1 MYLKRLDIQGFKSFA
16 DKIVLDFNSGITS
29 VVGPNGSGKSN
40 IADAI
45 RWVLGEQSIK
55 TLRGSKMED
64 VIFAGTE
71 HRKPLGFAEVSI
83 TIDNSDGA
91 LPIAYAE
98 VTVTRRIFRSGESE
112 YLINKS
118 ACRLKDIT
126 ELFLDTG
133 IGRDGYSVIG
143 QGRVDEIL
151 STRSEDRRHIFEEAS
166 GIMKYKVRKLDAEKK
181 LELTRQNLERIN
193 DILTELESQL
203 GPLKEQSETARRYL
217 DLRESLKELDVQVYL
232 DSMDKFK
239 EKLKDLEEQYK
250 TVKDNVEAENAK
262 LEEITGSNRQKT
274 DLLKS
279 FDEKLETVR
288 QQFYEMDGHLERCNS
303 DIKLNN
309 EKMAN
314 LELNIGRLDAE
325 TAELQAKLSGIGKEE
340 AGKQDKLKYLERQ
353 LRDYTSKLEEY
364 EKQMDEL
371 LKTLDENERYIEQ
384 LKTGVMDKMDIQS
397 DKKLQISNVK
407 THMENMHKRQKSIDH
422 EVYQHTVEND
432 RERMKKEDLT
442 ESIRHASEEI
452 RKQKA
457 KQQELLKERGESDKM
472 LEEMRIRQSKL
483 KSDIQFKS
491 SRVKTLREME
501 QNLEGYNRSVRQILQ
516 ECRESAEFGKGIHGA
531 LAQLLKV
538 DRKYE
543 AAIEMTLGSALQN
556 IVTQTE
562 EAAKKAI
569 EYLKTNKLGRA
580 TFLPISSVNG
590 KTFDASMLGR
600 ISASQGF
607 CGVAS
612 GLVQYDPKYAGIME
626 SLLGR
631 VVVADNLDNAI
642 KMARSFGYSFRIVTL
657 EGDILS
663 TGGSMSGGSLENRGP
678 NILSRSR
685 EITDLENELQA
696 LKSADAALEK
706 DIRLLAEDIA
716 QINSELASIEN
727 DMKNNELVKIRDE
740 SHLAQVEEN
749 MKRITAR
756 TDMLKQEREQL
767 DRQLAEI
774 SKELE
779 KYQQELGAIE
789 QEISDAKATI
799 AGHQD
804 KHKEDQAVR
813 DALHTDITDFKISVN
828 SIKESMDTV
837 RETTERLA
845 GEKDSLT
852 KGISRKGAEKAK
864 ALEEISHLREL
875 NEGLNA
881 VIRRHEEEKAGKTFE
896 LDRLTEE
903 RKLLEEDLYDIV
915 NKINDANKNILL
927 LQEEFS
933 RVEVKKA
940 KLETEMEAL
949 QDRMW
954 NEYELTYSSA
964 LEYVKAKY
972 GAQESGKT
980 EFSNEKSG
988 DSQPKRDIGSLAQ
1001 AQKKINELKN
1011 AIKDLGPVNVASIE
1025 EYIKSKERFE
1035 FMSAQRNDMEQAREK
1050 LLRVVQE
1057 MTSIMKKQ
1065 FLEQFKL
1072 INENFNIVFKE
1083 LFSGGRANLMLA
1095 DQENVLESGIEI
1107 EVQPPGKKL
1116 QNMMLLSGGER
1127 AFTAI
1132 ALLFAILRLKPSPF
1146 CVLDEIE
1153 AALDDANVYRFAD
1166 YLRRYSAQTQFVM
1179 VTHRK
1184 GTMEGSDMLYGVTMQ
1199 EHGVSRIVSMK
1210 LGEKVG

>member
-1 MYLKRLDIQGFKSFA
+1 MYLKRLDLQGFKSFA
-16 DKIVLDFNSGITS
+16 DKIYLDFNGGITS

-83 TIDNSDGA
+83 TIDNSDSS
-91 LPIAYAE
+91 LPIAYGE
-98 VTVTRRIFRSGESE
+98 VTITRRIFRSGESE
-112 YLINKS
+112 YLINKAS
-118 ACRLKDIT
+118 CRLKDIT

-133 IGRDGYSVIG
+133 IGKDGYSVIG

-151 STRSEDRRHIFEEAS
+151 SNRSEDRRHIFEEAS

-181 LELTRQNLERIN
+181 LEMTRLNLERIN
-193 DILTELESQL
+193 DIIVELESQL

-217 DLRESLKELDVQVYL
+217 DLRESLKELDVNVYL
-232 DSMDKFK
+232 DSMQKFS
-239 EKLKDLEEQYK
+239 EKLKDLDEQYK
-250 TVKDNVEAENAK
+250 NVKDNVDVENSK

-274 DLLKS
+274 DMLKA
-279 FDEKLETVR
+279 FDEKLDTVK
-288 QQFYEMDGHLERCNS
+288 QQFYELDGNLERCSS

-309 EKMAN
+309 EKIAN
-314 LELNIGRLDAE
+314 LEQNINRLDAE
-325 TAELQAKLSGIGKEE
+325 SAELLLKQTGIDKEE
-340 AGKQDKLKYLERQ
+340 AGKQDKLKYLEKQ
-353 LRDYTSKLEEY
+353 LTDYTKKLGDY
-364 EKQMDEL
+364 EKQMEEL
-371 LKTLDENERYIEQ
+371 LKTLNESERYIEQ
-384 LKTGVMDKMDIQS
+384 LKSGVMDKMDIQS
-397 DKKLQISNVK
+397 DKKMQINNVR
-407 THMENMHKRQKSIDH
+407 THMENMQKRQKNIDS
-422 EVYQHTVEND
+422 EVYQHIVEND
-432 RERMKKEDLT
+432 RENMKKEDMT
-442 ESIRHASEEI
+442 ESIRHAAEQI
-452 RKQKA
+452 RKHKS
-457 KQQELLKERGESDKM
+457 KHQELTKERSESDK
-472 LEEMRIRQSKL
+472 LLDEMRIKQSKL
-483 KSDIQFKS
+483 KSDIQFKT
-491 SRVKTLREME
+491 SRVRTLREME
-501 QNLEGYNRSVRQILQ
+501 QNLEGYNRSVKQILQ
-516 ECRESAEFGKGIHGA
+516 ECRDSAEFGKGIHGA
-531 LAQLLKV
+531 LAQLIKV

-569 EYLKTNKLGRA
+569 EFLKANKMGRA
-580 TFLPISSVNG
+580 TFLPISSVIG
-590 KTFDASMLGR
+590 KTFDSPMLNR
-600 ISASQGF
+600 IKGCDGF
-607 CGVAS
+607 CGVGS
-612 GLVQYDPKYAGIME
+612 DLVTFDSKYNGIVD
-626 SLLGR
+626 SLLGK
-631 VVVADNLDNAI
+631 VVVSDNLDNAI

-678 NILSRSR
+678 GILSRSR
-685 EITDLENELQA
+685 EINELDA
-696 LKSADAALEK
+696 ELVSIKAADSALEK
-706 DIRLLAEDIA
+706 DIKLLLEDIA
-716 QINSELASIEN
+716 QINSEISSIEN
-727 DMKNNELVKIRDE
+727 DIKNNELVKIRDE
-740 SHLAQVEEN
+740 SHLAQIEEN
-749 MKRITAR
+749 IKKTAAR
-756 TDMLKQEREQL
+756 MDMLKQEREQL

-774 SKELE
+774 SRELD
-779 KYQQELGAIE
+779 KYQQELNAIE
-789 QEISDAKATI
+789 LEISEVKKTI
-799 AGHQD
+799 AEHQD
-804 KHKEDQAVR
+804 KHKEDQTVR
-813 DALHTDITDFKISVN
+813 DALHADITDFKISVN
-828 SIKESMDTV
+828 SIRESMDTV

-845 GEKDSLT
+845 NERDALL
-852 KGISRKGAEKAK
+852 KGIARKGVEKSK
-864 ALEEISHLREL
+864 SLDEIKHLQQL

-881 VIRRHEEEKAGKTFE
+881 VIKKHEEEKSGKTFE
-896 LDRLTEE
+896 LDRLSEE
-903 RKLLEEDLYDIV
+903 RKVLEEDLYDIV
-915 NKINDANKNILL
+915 NKINEANKSILL
-927 LQEEFS
+927 LQEEYS
-933 RVEVKKA
+933 RVEVRKA

-964 LEYVKAKY
+964 LLLKK
-972 GAQESGKT
+972 
-980 EFSNEKSG
+980 
-988 DSQPKRDIGSLAQ
+988 DIGSLTQ
-1001 AQKKINELKN
+1001 AQKKINELRN
-1011 AIKDLGPVNVASIE
+1011 SIKELGAVNVASIE
-1025 EYIKSKERFE
+1025 EYVKSKERFE

-1057 MTSIMKKQ
+1057 MTVIMKKQ

-1072 INENFNIVFKE
+1072 INDNFNIVFKE
-1083 LFSGGRANLMLA
+1083 LFTGGRASLLIA

-1166 YLRRYSAQTQFVM
+1166 YLRRYSTQTQFIM

-1199 EHGVSRIVSMK
+1199 EHGISRIVSMK
-1210 LGEKVG
+1210 MGEKVG

>member
-1 MYLKRLDIQGFKSFA
+1 MYLKRLDLQGFKSFA
-16 DKIVLDFNSGITS
+16 DKIYLDFNSGITS

-83 TIDNSDGA
+83 TIDNSDSS

-133 IGRDGYSVIG
+133 IGKDGYSVIG

-151 STRSEDRRHIFEEAS
+151 SNRSEDRRHIFEEAS

-181 LELTRQNLERIN
+181 LEMTRLNLERIN
-193 DILTELESQL
+193 DIIIELDSQL

-217 DLRESLKELDVQVYL
+217 DLREALKELDVNVYL
-232 DSMDKFK
+232 DSMQKFT
-239 EKLKDLEEQYK
+239 EKLKDLDEQYK
-250 TVKDNVEAENAK
+250 TVKDNVDSENSK
-262 LEEITGSNRQKT
+262 LEEITGSNKQKT
-274 DLLKS
+274 DMLKA
-279 FDEKLETVR
+279 FDDKLDAAK
-288 QQFYEMDGHLERCNS
+288 QQFYELEGNLERCSS

-309 EKMAN
+309 EKITN
-314 LELNIGRLDAE
+314 FEQNINRLDSEA
-325 TAELQAKLSGIGKEE
+325 AELQLKQTGIDKEE
-340 AGKQDKLKYLERQ
+340 AGKQDKLKYLDKQ
-353 LRDYTSKLEEY
+353 MTDYTKKLEEY
-364 EKQMDEL
+364 EKQMEEL
-371 LKTLDENERYIEQ
+371 LKTLDESERYIEQ
-384 LKTGVMDKMDIQS
+384 LKSGVMDKMDIQS
-397 DKKLQISNVK
+397 DKKLQISNIR
-407 THMENMHKRQKSIDH
+407 THMENMQKRQKNIDN
-422 EVYQHTVEND
+422 EVYQHIVEND
-432 RERMKKEDLT
+432 RENMKKEDLT
-442 ESIRHASEEI
+442 ESIRHASEQI

-457 KQQELLKERGESDKM
+457 KLQELTGERSESDK
-472 LEEMRIRQSKL
+472 LLDEMRLKQSKL
-483 KSDIQFKS
+483 KSEIQFKT
-491 SRVKTLREME
+491 SRVRTLREME

-516 ECRESAEFGKGIHGA
+516 ECRDSAEFGKGIHGA
-531 LAQLLKV
+531 LAQLIKV

-569 EYLKTNKLGRA
+569 EYLKANKMGRA

-590 KTFDASMLGR
+590 KNFDGPMLNR
-600 ISASQGF
+600 IKGSDGF
-607 CGVAS
+607 CGVGSDLVTYDSKYS
-612 GLVQYDPKYAGIME
+612 GIID
-626 SLLGR
+626 SFLGK
-631 VVVADNLDNAI
+631 VVVIDNLDNAI

-678 NILSRSR
+678 GILSRSR
-685 EITDLENELQA
+685 EINELDA
-696 LKSADAALEK
+696 ELVSIKTADSAMEK
-706 DIRLLAEDIA
+706 DIKLLSEDIA
-716 QINSELASIEN
+716 QINSEISSIEN
-727 DMKNNELVKIRDE
+727 DIKNNELVKIRDE
-740 SHLAQVEEN
+740 SHLSQVEEN
-749 MKRITAR
+749 IKKTAAR
-756 TDMLKQEREQL
+756 MDMLKQEREQL

-774 SKELE
+774 SRELD
-779 KYQQELGAIE
+779 KYQQELNAIE
-789 QEISDAKATI
+789 LEISESKKTI
-799 AGHQD
+799 TEHQD
-804 KHKEDQAVR
+804 KHKEDQTVR
-813 DALHTDITDFKISVN
+813 DALHADITDFKISVN
-828 SIKESMDTV
+828 SIRESMDSV

-845 GEKDSLT
+845 NERDALL
-852 KGISRKGAEKAK
+852 KGIARKNIEKSKSLAEI
-864 ALEEISHLREL
+864 EHLRQL
-875 NEGLNA
+875 IEGLNA
-881 VIRRHEEEKAGKTFE
+881 VIKGHEEEKSGKTFE
-896 LDRLTEE
+896 LDRLSEE
-903 RKLLEEDLYDIV
+903 RKVLEEDLYDIV
-915 NKINDANKNILL
+915 NKINDANKSILL
-927 LQEEFS
+927 LQEEYS
-933 RVEVKKA
+933 RVEVRKA

-964 LEYVKAKY
+964 LLLKK
-972 GAQESGKT
+972 
-980 EFSNEKSG
+980 
-988 DSQPKRDIGSLAQ
+988 DIGSLAQ
-1001 AQKKINELKN
+1001 AQKKINELRN
-1011 AIKDLGPVNVASIE
+1011 SIKELGTVNVTSIE
-1025 EYIKSKERFE
+1025 EYVKSKERFE

-1057 MTSIMKKQ
+1057 MTVIMKKQ

-1072 INENFNIVFKE
+1072 INDNFNIVFKE
-1083 LFSGGRANLMLA
+1083 LFSGGRASLLIA

-1166 YLRRYSAQTQFVM
+1166 YLRRYSSQTQFIM

-1210 LGEKVG
+1210 MGEKVG